1 VDEDALKSTD
11 INEGLESTLV
21 ILNSL
26 LKDKVSVVKE
36 YGDIP
41 LVECYAGK
49 MNQVFLN
56 ILSNAINAIEQKFP
70 SSAEGIIKVETIYDP
85 AGEQVIIKITDNGTG
100 IPEDIKDKVF
110 EPFFT
115 TKDVGKGVGLG
126 MSIAYK
132 TIQNHNGKITI
143 DSEVG
148 IGTTFSI
155 VLPKS
160 QV

>member
-1 VDEDALKSTD
+1 
-11 INEGLESTLV
+11 
-21 ILNSL
+21 
-26 LKDKVSVVKE
+26 
-36 YGDIP
+36 
-41 LVECYAGK
+41 
-49 MNQVFLN
+49 FLN
-56 ILSNAINAIEQKFP
+56 ILSNAIHAIEQKFP
-70 SSAEGIIKVETIYDP
+70 SIPEGIIKVETIYDQP
-85 AGEQVIIKITDNGTG
+85 SEQVIIKITDNGTG
-100 IPEDIKDKVF
+100 IPENIRDKVF